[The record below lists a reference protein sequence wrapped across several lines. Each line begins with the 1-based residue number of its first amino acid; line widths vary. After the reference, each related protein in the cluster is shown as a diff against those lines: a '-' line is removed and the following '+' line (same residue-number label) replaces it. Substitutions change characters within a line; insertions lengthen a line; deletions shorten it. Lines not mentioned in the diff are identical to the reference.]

1 MEKKFIL
8 FSKLRWLKEE
18 EAEEEEDDDDD
29 KRETFPLII

>member
-18 EAEEEEDDDDD
+18 EAEEEEEDDDD